1 MKRILCYGDSNTWG
15 MNSTPLLDGEPPQRF
30 DENTRWTSL
39 LQKKLGS
46 DYRVFEGGHNG
57 RTTVFTDPTL
67 DCCNGFESLPIV
79 FYSCDPLDLVIIM
92 LGTNDSRDQYV
103 HSSFLVAKGMERL
116 LVLQKEL
123 IAKSFNPKCKIL
135 VVAPPKADP
144 TVSAPLAYKKE
155 WADII
160 SELPPLYEELCQR
173 MGVFYV
179 NAYDWADLSPADGL
193 HLSAKGHAIFAEN
206 LEGVVRSILE

>member
-15 MNSTPLLDGEPPQRF
+15 FNSAPILDGRLPERF

-46 DYRVFEGGHNG
+46 DYRVFEGGYNG

-67 DCCNGFESLPIV
+67 DCCNGFEYLPVV
-79 FYSCDPLDLVIIM
+79 FGTCDPLDLVIIM
-92 LGTNDSRDQYV
+92 LGTNDSRDQFV
-103 HSSFLVAKGMERL
+103 HGSDLIVRGMERL

-123 IAKSFNPKCKIL
+123 IAKSFNPGCKIL
-135 VVAPPKADP
+135 VLAPPKADP
-144 TVSAPLAYKKE
+144 TVIAPLAYKKE

-160 SELPPLYEELCQR
+160 SELPPKYEALCER
-173 MGVFYV
+173 MGVFFAS
-179 NAYDWADLSPADGL
+179 AYDWAEVSPADGL
-193 HLSAKGHAIFAEN
+193 HFSAKGHAAFAEN